1 MERGKNIKSMRRK
14 KSTKTDPK
22 LIQTLRLSDKAL
34 KFSLQLYSRCLNVKK
49 KHGKKFKRLQSNF
62 QRRKIQGV
70 RQILHQKMISD
81 RSNIT
86 EEKISEL
93 EDITMETNQDKTEK
107 I

>member
-1 MERGKNIKSMRRK
+1 
-14 KSTKTDPK
+14 
-22 LIQTLRLSDKAL
+22 
-34 KFSLQLYSRCLNVKK
+34 
-49 KHGKKFKRLQSNF
+49 
-62 QRRKIQGV
+62 
-70 RQILHQKMISD
+70 MISD